1 MAYISSAVVLFAV
14 AVAAGGPEAATRS
27 AAPSVTTM
35 RLQRDGRA
43 MLVAG
48 GLLTGAGVLGRVG
61 LEVFWRTT
69 AGLEPGAP
77 FGKWSLANIAFV
89 TNWNSA
95 MFLGPGLGLL
105 AGGMYRRARHDALP
119 GRGQA
124 ARRMRR
130 VGVGLLGGGLGL
142 WVLTRAVMLPIAD
155 ACGSNAC
162 FYGTLE
168 STFWIG
174 TAATF
179 TGALHLAYAQGHLR
193 GASRVQLAPSLGM
206 GFTGLTVSGRF

>member
-1 MAYISSAVVLFAV
+1 MSSVVALFAV
-14 AVAAGGPEAATRS
+14 AVAASRPEVATPPAAS
-27 AAPSVTTM
+27 PVTTV
-35 RLQRDGRA
+35 RPHRTGRG
-43 MLVAG
+43 MLIG
-48 GLLTGAGVLGRVG
+48 GGVLTGVGVLGRVG

-69 AGLEPGAP
+69 AGLAPRAP
-77 FGKWSLANIAFV
+77 FGEWSVANIAFL

-105 AGGMYRRARHDALP
+105 VGGTYRRARHDALP

-124 ARRMRR
+124 ARRMQR
-130 VGVGLLGGGLGL
+130 VGAGLLGGGLGL
-142 WVLTRAVMLPIAD
+142 LVLTRALMLPIAD
-155 ACGSNAC
+155 ACGGNAC

-179 TGALHLAYAQGHLR
+179 TGALQLAYARGHLR
-193 GASRVQLAPSLGM
+193 QVSRVQVAPSLGLH
-206 GFTGLTVSGRF
+206 FTGLTVGGRF